1 MTGSAAALAVTVGR
15 SLRRAAGS
23 RLLGI
28 AVLAGTVLF
37 LGGLAWM

>member
-1 MTGSAAALAVTVGR
+1 MSGSAAAVLETVGR
-15 SLRRAAGS
+15 GLRRAAGS

-37 LGGLAWM
+37 LGGLAWV

>member
-1 MTGSAAALAVTVGR
+1 MNGSAVLASVGR
-15 SLRRAAGS
+15 VLRRVAGS

-37 LGGLAWM
+37 LGGLVWT

>member
-1 MTGSAAALAVTVGR
+1 MTGTAADALATVGR
-15 SLRRAAGS
+15 VLRRAAGS